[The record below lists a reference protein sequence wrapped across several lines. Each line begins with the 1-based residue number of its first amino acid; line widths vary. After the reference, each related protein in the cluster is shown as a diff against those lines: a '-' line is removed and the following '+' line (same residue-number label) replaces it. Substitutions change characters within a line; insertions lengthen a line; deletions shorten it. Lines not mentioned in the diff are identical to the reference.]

1 MTKKMRGHSGKRK
14 MSCRLSSRN
23 CGFIWKLARGLNVP
37 KIQTLK
43 WYLFCHIHC
52 ARLCTRVH
60 AIVTASCVFSNRES
74 VPSLLVPSHTYR
86 LPAFTPHST
95 SSHFPSPSYRPP
107 TILSLLDSLH
117 SLLLQIRASGS
128 CPLLLDM
135 GLHVCLSVCSSS
147 PFLDPWGASTWNHPA
162 NIVICFTH

>member
-60 AIVTASCVFSNRES
+60 AIVTASCVVSNRES
-74 VPSLLVPSHTYR
+74 RYPPYSSR
-86 LPAFTPHST
+86 LTHIV
-95 SSHFPSPSYRPP
+95 FPPLPP
-107 TILSLLDSLH
+107 TLLLPIFPLPPIALPPFFLSLILSTPSFSKYVLLARVRS
-117 SLLLQIRASGS
+117 SSTWGFM
-128 CPLLLDM
+128 C
-135 GLHVCLSVCSSS
+135 VCLYAPPLPS
-147 PFLDPWGASTWNHPA
+147 
-162 NIVICFTH
+162 